1 MRCCLK
7 LVLVTSKIQRHTDS
21 QLSNIVLVIPKV
33 PSFVG
38 NWNLKLEDC
47 DTQWLQVKLKSSVEV
62 RKDWELQ
69 VEIEFSQIAK
79 KYLSYPEKD
88 ITNLVEC
95 GTLEHY
101 DKRFVRPDVDYWSSR
116 HVWWNVLIIKSR
128 FDVTVF
134 LVAITYCNLIL
145 NYWYYIFWMK

>member
-1 MRCCLK
+1 M
-7 LVLVTSKIQRHTDS
+7 
-21 QLSNIVLVIPKV
+21 
-33 PSFVG
+33 
-38 NWNLKLEDC
+38 
-47 DTQWLQVKLKSSVEV
+47 KLKSSVEV

-101 DKRFVRPDVDYWSSR
+101 DKRLVVKLLSG
-116 HVWWNVLIIKSR
+116 VLH
-128 FDVTVF
+128 
-134 LVAITYCNLIL
+134 
-145 NYWYYIFWMK
+145 